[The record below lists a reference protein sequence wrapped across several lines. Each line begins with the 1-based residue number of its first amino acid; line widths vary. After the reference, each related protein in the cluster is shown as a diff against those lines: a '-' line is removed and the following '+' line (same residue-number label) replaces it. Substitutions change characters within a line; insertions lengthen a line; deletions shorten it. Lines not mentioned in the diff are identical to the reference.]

1 MDGRVKSRQVVRT
14 GDEYVLYAPVL
25 QTVEH
30 RCPEFGALIFPDPH
44 AQNVFPA
51 VQVNAYGDV
60 YRLLHDLTLAADMVV
75 DRVQK
80 YYGVDA
86 LQRPLLPLPY
96 DGRIL
101 SVIRLTVLSGTEMP

>member
-14 GDEYVLYAPVL
+14 GDEYVLYTPVL
-25 QTVEH
+25 QTIE
-30 RCPEFGALIFPDPH
+30 RSCPEVGAFISPDPH

-51 VQVNAYGDV
+51 VQINADGYVHGF
-60 YRLLHDLTLAADMVV
+60 LHDLALAADMVV
-75 DRVQK
+75 DGIQK

-96 DGRIL
+96 DGQNLVRDPAH
-101 SVIRLTVLSGTEMP
+101 SAV